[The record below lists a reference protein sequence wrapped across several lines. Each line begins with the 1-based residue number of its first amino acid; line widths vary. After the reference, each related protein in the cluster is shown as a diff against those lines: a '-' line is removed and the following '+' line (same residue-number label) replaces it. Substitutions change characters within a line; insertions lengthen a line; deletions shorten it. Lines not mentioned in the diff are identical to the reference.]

1 MGMKKVAVVVAPGFE
16 EGETLTIVDIMRRAH
31 IQCDMFGFNKVVQGG
46 HDIEVACDDVL
57 SERVLDYDMIVLP
70 GGYGGSRAMRDNDLM
85 MDLLH
90 QMNEK
95 GKYICA
101 MCAAPIVLERAG
113 LLEGKNFTAYQG
125 YDQKI
130 HQGHYL
136 EDKVVIDG
144 HIVTSRGPATAYAF
158 AYKLVDL
165 LGGDSLAVKKRMV
178 YFNAFDVRRTS
189 HMKRVAVLMAKG
201 YEEGETLTIVDL
213 IKESSYRMSYILF

>member
-1 MGMKKVAVVVAPGFE
+1 MKQFMIQARKMMGMKKVAVVVAPGFE
-16 EGETLTIVDIMRRAH
+16 KGETLTIVDIMRRAH

-57 SERVLDYDMIVLP
+57 SEKVLDYDMIVLP
-70 GGYGGSRAMRDNDLM
+70 GGYGESRAMRDSDLM

-130 HQGHYL
+130 DQGHYL

-144 HIVTSRGPATAYAF
+144 QIVTSRGPATAYAF

-178 YFNAFDVRRTS
+178 YSNAFDV
-189 HMKRVAVLMAKG
+189 
-201 YEEGETLTIVDL
+201 
-213 IKESSYRMSYILF
+213 KEDE

>member
-31 IQCDMFGFNKVVQGG
+31 IQCDMFGFDKVVQGG
-46 HDIEVACDDVL
+46 HDIEVECDEVL

-178 YFNAFDVRRTS
+178 YFNAFDVKEEES
-189 HMKRVAVLMAKG
+189 
-201 YEEGETLTIVDL
+201 YEACCCIDGEGI
-213 IKESSYRMSYILF
+213 